1 MQIRP
6 MKLEDIEQVVAMEN
20 KTWDNFN
27 TPASLPAANKHKI
40 IQTFQNHSH
49 YLVAEE
55 NGVILGVLDYH
66 AYYPFPSARHVVSFI
81 IAVDKDTQGQG
92 IGHSLIQAF
101 FTVAK
106 SDNYKKVVIHV
117 LSSNKNACRFYENI
131 GFTLEATLKNQFYL
145 NGTYVDDLIYSYYLE
160 EIHAK

>member
-1 MQIRP
+1 M
-6 MKLEDIEQVVAMEN
+6 
-20 KTWDNFN
+20 
-27 TPASLPAANKHKI
+27 
-40 IQTFQNHSH
+40 
-49 YLVAEE
+49 
-55 NGVILGVLDYH
+55 
-66 AYYPFPSARHVVSFI
+66 VSFI

-92 IGHSLIQAF
+92 IGHSLIRAF
-101 FTVAK
+101 FAMAK

>member
-6 MKLEDIEQVVAMEN
+6 MKLEDIDQVVALQN
-20 KTWDNFN
+20 STWNNFS
-27 TPASLPAANKHKI
+27 TPSKLPDASRQKI
-40 IQTFQNHSH
+40 IRDFHNQSH